1 MEKRLKIEGIT
12 EALKYSE
19 LFSNDYHKKRI
30 LQDIEFCQHVR
41 QFYPCYIVCHLYE
54 YISEGKK
61 QYSFEYSQ
69 VMLIHSDIE
78 IEIKHYK
85 KNYQIFGHFQTKYP
99 EIKITTTEE
108 QKEPQKIG
116 VLNTKKV
123 ETWIKYIEKID
134 KLYQEKSEKANDKI
148 NNFFTKLNEF
158 NIEWDNY
165 SGKSSGYIDK
175 NGLRYSFRIDKNG
188 YIYETIQIKD
198 SLNLETFLK
207 LTK

>member
-19 LFSNDYHKKRI
+19 LFSNEYHKERI
-30 LQDIEFCQHVR
+30 MQDIKFCQHVR
-41 QFYPCYIVCHLYE
+41 QFYPCYIVCHVYE
-54 YISEGKK
+54 YISEGKTK
-61 QYSFEYSQ
+61 YSYEYSQ
-69 VMLIHSDIE
+69 IILIHSDIE
-78 IEIKHYK
+78 IEIKLWHK
-85 KNYQIFGHFQTKYP
+85 KYSIFGYFAKKYP
-99 EIKITTTEE
+99 EIKIVSDEP
-108 QKEPQKIG
+108 EPQKIG
-116 VLNTKKV
+116 VLSTKKI

-148 NNFFTKLNEF
+148 NNFLTKLNEF